1 MQSWARFRT
10 AGALAACA
18 YAVHSLRYALAYGSH
33 AGTELQRQGHA
44 YLAGAPVLLT
54 ALLALGAGELVRAVA
69 RGDRAPGAPPPLTR
83 IWALAA
89 LALMAVFG
97 LQESLEGLLAA
108 GHPAGV
114 AAVVSG
120 GGWLAAPLAI
130 AFGLLVAVVDRG
142 ARAVLAARSAR
153 LRMPAPRP
161 PIAAFSFAPPH
172 ERARRGSNRLRRGRA
187 PPLAAG
193 S

>member
-33 AGTELQRQGHA
+33 AGAELQRQGHA

-54 ALLALGAGELVRAVA
+54 ALLALAAAELVRAVA
-69 RGDRAPGAPPPLTR
+69 RGDRAPDAAPSLTR
-83 IWALAA
+83 TWALAA
-89 LALMAVFG
+89 VALMAIFG
-97 LQESLEGLLAA
+97 VQESLEGLLAA

-114 AAVVSG
+114 AAVVGG

-130 AFGLLVAVVDRG
+130 AFGLLVAVVERG
-142 ARAVLAARSAR
+142 ARAALAARPAR
-153 LRMPAPRP
+153 LRLPAPRP
-161 PIAAFSFAPPH
+161 AIAGFSFAPPH
-172 ERARRGSNRLRRGRA
+172 DRARRGSNGLARGRA
-187 PPLAAG
+187 PPVAL
-193 S
+193 